1 MNKKKKSLFYRLGRA
16 WSETKASGFTSV
28 DPAYLGQSPESFIG
42 SLLGQK
48 IADFFDSLPDELAD
62 EIFEEFGNPEMLG
75 MTGEAYFGYVMGQGL
90 AEGVNNFKQG
100 VADGALEERTPDEI
114 DAQREAAGLI
124 AGDSVEESQVSY
136 SNITQRVAETSRARV
151 KAEEKPSPQELRDAA
166 YKQYT
171 EDGNV
176 NKLMN
181 AFAEI
186 DQIAN
191 NEELLTGAYE
201 YELGF
206 TQGSDLGYYGLSNDP
221 FALETYRD
229 SANNQNLTP
238 LYNQGLE
245 VGFLE
250 NLPPERVIDF
260 QIALVQAGFLE
271 PNSFAEGRYDEAT
284 QTAVTQSFY
293 YMNPKTEF
301 GIDTNDLED
310 IAVASGGNNA
320 VFLGFIRDFYLDS
333 LDSIKFTDTNP
344 IFTGPDIVYIPKPGL
359 LNQQIENAITSVGL
373 PNTDLSVY
381 AIQDWA
387 NNKIKE
393 LNQEARDS
401 YRLNANQLRMAQEDA
416 LRRKKFN
423 LPDKQYEIQSV
434 MSSEDVSNA
443 FEYELNKYILS
454 TYGELIESNQV
465 DQARKEGTARLV
477 AAFSAGR

>member
-1 MNKKKKSLFYRLGRA
+1 MNKKKKGLFYRLGRA
-16 WSETKASGFTSV
+16 WSETKASGFTAV

-48 IADFFDSLPDELAD
+48 IANFFDALPDELAD
-62 EIFEEFGNPEMLG
+62 DIFEEFGNPEMLG

-90 AEGVNNFKQG
+90 SEGVNNFKQG
-100 VADGALEERTPDEI
+100 VADGALEDRTPDEI

-124 AGDSVEESQVSY
+124 AGDSVEEAQVSY

-151 KAEEKPSPQELRDAA
+151 KEEEKPSPEELRDAA

-206 TQGSDLGYYGLSNDP
+206 AQGSDIGYYGLSNDP
-221 FALETYRD
+221 FALDTYRD
-229 SANNQNLTP
+229 TANNQNLTP
-238 LYNQGLE
+238 LYNAGLE

-250 NLPPERVIDF
+250 NLPSERVIDF
-260 QIALVQAGFLE
+260 QRALVSAGFLE
-271 PNSFAEGRYDEAT
+271 ANSFAEGRYDEAT
-284 QTAVTQSFY
+284 QAAVQQSFY

-301 GIDTNDLED
+301 GIDTNDLQD
-310 IAVASGGNNA
+310 IAIASGGNNA
-320 VFLGFIRDFYLDS
+320 AFLGFIRDFYLDS

-344 IFTGPDIVYIPKPGL
+344 IFTGPDIVYIPAPGL

-373 PNTDLSVY
+373 PSSDLSVY

-401 YRLNANQLRMAQEDA
+401 YRLNANQLRQAQEDA
-416 LRRKKFN
+416 LRRKKYN
-423 LPDKQYEIQSV
+423 LPDKQYEIQSA
-434 MSSEDVSNA
+434 MSSDDVSNA

>member
-62 EIFEEFGNPEMLG
+62 DIFEEFGNPEMLG

-206 TQGSDLGYYGLSNDP
+206 PQ
-221 FALETYRD
+221 
-229 SANNQNLTP
+229 
-238 LYNQGLE
+238 
-245 VGFLE
+245 
-250 NLPPERVIDF
+250 
-260 QIALVQAGFLE
+260 
-271 PNSFAEGRYDEAT
+271 
-284 QTAVTQSFY
+284 
-293 YMNPKTEF
+293 
-301 GIDTNDLED
+301 
-310 IAVASGGNNA
+310 
-320 VFLGFIRDFYLDS
+320 
-333 LDSIKFTDTNP
+333 
-344 IFTGPDIVYIPKPGL
+344 
-359 LNQQIENAITSVGL
+359 
-373 PNTDLSVY
+373 
-381 AIQDWA
+381 
-387 NNKIKE
+387 
-393 LNQEARDS
+393 
-401 YRLNANQLRMAQEDA
+401 
-416 LRRKKFN
+416 
-423 LPDKQYEIQSV
+423 
-434 MSSEDVSNA
+434 
-443 FEYELNKYILS
+443 KY
-454 TYGELIESNQV
+454 QC
-465 DQARKEGTARLV
+465 
-477 AAFSAGR
+477 